1 MEDPRYLVSNL
12 SDADRGGHTVE
23 AERLTTLDTDQD
35 LKTLRASHSNSLDL
49 FVDLLLLSC
58 SIAFIVFAGI
68 LGHLNGQPVGSI
80 RGWNNIQ
87 NLYNKL
93 STVFPILFGSIVAKA
108 IRKTATWRLEKGT
121 TLGTVELLMGSL
133 DIGRSISAIYNLRLL
148 NIAGLGLLVIWSLS
162 PLGSQ
167 ALLYIIRVEQTP
179 IFSAFTVP
187 YMDTVMLSSPF
198 DPENS
203 NFYGS
208 AFETNTSDFTFS
220 MDSWGNVK
228 IPDYASAVT
237 ANGANSSGWINFQ
250 PTDDI
255 PYSSLIGLPVI
266 LPSSAAAGNTTFALE
281 SSYFSL
287 SCENLSVVADT
298 NEFINCT
305 AIESQNVFSND
316 TFYGL
321 SNRSTWSLCLD
332 GFYDPRIWD
341 VRGHVSAFG
350 NDSNFV
356 YPARTLLF
364 QSSQPSI
371 DYAIGLCS
379 ITTEYIE
386 SAVFCVGAPSNNCS
400 VTAVRLSTQPHPA
413 PNFTDLSFSQAFSEF
428 SLSITES
435 DITSPSPPEN
445 GVSLSE
451 LFITNPITVGLP
463 GPAGAAWDGL
473 TASLFGLRIIDKL
486 AFYPPANRL
495 NTTATNVVW
504 QDTYVVHWQWLTLL
518 VIGSLLMFAAA
529 LISLYLSWE
538 THAPEVLGYV
548 STLIINSPYVRDCRE
563 VGSTMSGE
571 DRARKFAKLP
581 LKICDVQPHADI
593 GYIAI
598 AQDDGSTERRG
609 LDLDRLYR

>member
-1 MEDPRYLVSNL
+1 MKSSFVIPLTLWSISAVIGHEIL
-12 SDADRGGHTVE
+12 SDPGTLGPALETIHLFYDQWPTGFTVSSCGRIFVNYPPVFRNSINFTVGEIVNGREVQYPNLEINPPPGG
-23 AERLTTLDTDQD
+23 RLNYSPNPPTG
-35 LKTLRASHSNSLDL
+35 SNSEDHLIGVISVITDTEDRLWILDYGRVASTGGLAETVYGGPKLIGMHLANNTMFQKIL
-49 FVDLLLLSC
+49 FDQTAVPAD
-58 SIAFIVFAGI
+58 G
-68 LGHLNGQPVGSI
+68 
-80 RGWNNIQ
+80 
-87 NLYNKL
+87 L

-108 IRKTATWRLEKGT
+108 IQ
-121 TLGTVELLMGSL
+121 LLMGSL

-203 NFYGS
+203 NLYGS
-208 AFETNTSDFTFS
+208 AFETNTSDFTFRLASLNALYNGNLLQPVSLLNAS

-228 IPDYASAVT
+228 IPDYASAST

-266 LPSSAAAGNTTFALE
+266 LPSSAGAGNTTFALE
-281 SSYFSL
+281 
-287 SCENLSVVADT
+287 
-298 NEFINCT
+298 
-305 AIESQNVFSND
+305 
-316 TFYGL
+316 
-321 SNRSTWSLCLD
+321 
-332 GFYDPRIWD
+332 
-341 VRGHVSAFG
+341 
-350 NDSNFV
+350 
-356 YPARTLLF
+356 
-364 QSSQPSI
+364 
-371 DYAIGLCS
+371 
-379 ITTEYIE
+379 
-386 SAVFCVGAPSNNCS
+386 S
-400 VTAVRLSTQPHPA
+400 VTAVRLSTQPHLA
-413 PNFTDLSFSQAFSEF
+413 PNLTDLSFSQAFSEF

-473 TASLFGLRIIDKL
+473 TASLFGLRLQQLLNTYWIGSFGVEGVIDKL

-548 STLIINSPYVRDCRE
+548 STLIINSPYVRDGRE